1 MTTRGKLMPWF
12 FLALAIIA
20 EVAGTLQLRALAE
33 ASHRVLPIALVT
45 LAYVVSFLFMTLT
58 LRHIGVGAVYA
69 IWSGVGTAAVA
80 VLGQILF
87 AERIR
92 WPGAVGMALIVAGV
106 VLLVAGGQTAHGGQ
120 PRSAPATG
128 SEARP

>member
-1 MTTRGKLMPWF
+1 MPWL

-20 EVAGTLQLRALAE
+20 EVAGTLQLRALAD
-33 ASHRVLPIALVT
+33 ASNRVLPIVLVT
-45 LAYVVSFLFMTLT
+45 IAYVVSFLFMTLT

-69 IWSGVGTAAVA
+69 IWSGVGTAAIA
-80 VLGQILF
+80 VLGQVLF

-106 VLLVAGGQTAHGGQ
+106 ILLVAGGQTTHGGE
-120 PRSAPATG
+120 PRSG
-128 SEARP
+128 SAVGSGMGP